1 MKKYDVYYCCKNGK
15 PMEEL
20 KDFIPIGHIIEA
32 NSRGEAAVKAAEEV
46 GRDNMLFQVIEIF
59 SDGFYSDQFIL
70 IDFPETGKKKS

>member
-1 MKKYDVYYCCKNGK
+1 MKKYNVYYCRKNGK

-32 NSRGEAAVKAAEEV
+32 DSEGEAAVKAADEV
-46 GRDNMLFQVIEIF
+46 GRDNMVFQVNEIF
-59 SDGFYSDQFIL
+59 SDGFHSCELIL